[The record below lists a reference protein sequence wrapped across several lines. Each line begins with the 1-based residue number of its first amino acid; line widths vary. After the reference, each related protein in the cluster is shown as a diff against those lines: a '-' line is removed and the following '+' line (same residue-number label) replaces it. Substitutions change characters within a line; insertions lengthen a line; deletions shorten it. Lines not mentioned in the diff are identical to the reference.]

1 MRYERLCRDQ
11 QENWAPRVMLFK
23 VTQSF
28 KVTETGRILMAS
40 YQESIVIMGLSSTF
54 SRQTAILVETKLF
67 TFLVYNAL
75 VWGGTL
81 KFYNAGWYATR
92 RIRALSEGGTFDDV
106 HFDTIMSTHWTHTET
121 DGQTERW
128 TEMSLCLASY

>member
-1 MRYERLCRDQ
+1 M
-11 QENWAPRVMLFK
+11 V
-23 VTQSF
+23 
-28 KVTETGRILMAS
+28 
-40 YQESIVIMGLSSTF
+40 LSSTF

-67 TFLVYNAL
+67 TFVVFNAV

-92 RIRALSEGGTFDDV
+92 RIRALPVGGKFDDM
-106 HFDTIMSTHWTHTET
+106 HFDTIFRHIGHTDRER